1 MSKPIVYIVDDND
14 FVRESLTNLLEA
26 CLDVDVEAFT
36 SGKEF
41 LDKPICDE
49 GACLILDHRMP
60 NMSGSEVIDELVRRE
75 NSLPT
80 ILISGHTDEVPT
92 PSEQP
97 AFVKKFLEKPYD
109 TKELIS
115 VLNTLIQ

>member
-14 FVRESLTNLLEA
+14 FVRESLANLLEV
-26 CLDVDVEAFT
+26 CLNVNVEAFT

-41 LDKPICDE
+41 LDKPSYGK

-60 NMSGSEVIDELVRRE
+60 NMSGSEVIDELVRRKY
-75 NSLPT
+75 SMPT
-80 ILISGHTDEVPT
+80 ILISGHTDEIPA

-97 AFVKKFLEKPYD
+97 TFVKKFLEKPYD